1 MGGLFFVRVAIKLVS
16 VMACLITF
24 PKVNRSELLK
34 SHIRCVENKGGTSQ
48 MEVEKLRQEVESRM
62 RNGETFSLTEIRKI
76 MKSTGLSYVQV
87 IQRAK
92 KLKKDTEE
100 AKAEAERN
108 GEVFD
113 KEAYIQSRMRG

>member
-1 MGGLFFVRVAIKLVS
+1 
-16 VMACLITF
+16 
-24 PKVNRSELLK
+24 
-34 SHIRCVENKGGTSQ
+34 

-113 KEAYIQSRMRG
+113 KEAYIQIRMRG